1 MTGEIRSVEE
11 CAVELFDHLGIQRA
25 HIAAGRLVR
34 GDWHGL
40 ATKHPER
47 IASLTLIS
55 PPMLDPGELAGLA
68 ARTLAIAGDRGPTA
82 EGTTKLLAEL
92 PNATSCILRGYEYFP
107 WSDLVSERGGE
118 IGTAMLDFL
127 DRFKE
132 GAVATTTL
140 PDQQGEVAG
149 ISYRI
154 RGAGPALVLMPLD
167 LASAQWEP
175 LIDQLSKQY
184 CTISLGGPALGA
196 VSLLEGRGRSSY
208 MGVVRALLDAAQV
221 RPGEA
226 ILEIGCGSGV
236 VLREIARRTAGGQPH
251 YRHRP
256 QPVPAPRGDEPGDT
270 RGPGRQI
277 CSARGARRSNPGCF
291 EQRRCRA
298 FLHGN
303 GGGQRGADAHRAG
316 ASD

>member
-11 CAVELFDHLGIQRA
+11 CVVELFDHLGIQRA

-34 GDWHGL
+34 GDWYGL

-68 ARTLAIAGDRGPTA
+68 ARTLAIAGDRGSTA

-92 PNATSCILRGYEYFP
+92 PTATSCILRGYEYFP

-118 IGTAMLDFL
+118 IGIAMLDFL

-184 CTISLGGPALGA
+184 W
-196 VSLLEGRGRSSY
+196 
-208 MGVVRALLDAAQV
+208 AA
-221 RPGEA
+221 
-226 ILEIGCGSGV
+226 
-236 VLREIARRTAGGQPH
+236 PH
-251 YRHRP
+251 
-256 QPVPAPRGDEPGDT
+256 
-270 RGPGRQI
+270 
-277 CSARGARRSNPGCF
+277 
-291 EQRRCRA
+291 
-298 FLHGN
+298 
-303 GGGQRGADAHRAG
+303 
-316 ASD
+316 